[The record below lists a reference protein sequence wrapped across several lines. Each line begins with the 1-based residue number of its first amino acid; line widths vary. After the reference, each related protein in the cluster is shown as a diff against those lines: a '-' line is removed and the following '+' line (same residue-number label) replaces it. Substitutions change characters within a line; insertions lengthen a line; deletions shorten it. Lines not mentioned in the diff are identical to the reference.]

1 MIQRLLLFYLIFTIK
16 ICTARRRCVNNG
28 VLFNEKIIRS
38 PIVVYGEVVGK
49 RVYLDSDTELLFN
62 VSFRVDCILKGPDI
76 QSPIEIT
83 DAGIKSGHT
92 ACQWLD
98 PGYLYVVFLE
108 KWGVHANGYRPLD
121 FQERLVDDVTTDEL
135 QKTCGLM
142 KIPPLYSATDRCPQV
157 SNSTY
162 CPLDAYDRSVAPEEQ
177 PAQNRNPQVKQSYFD
192 HGSLFQLQSNITVP
206 REGSLMA
213 FSGGLHNNHACS
225 PTISGVLFF
234 IIPLIM
240 INIF

>member
-1 MIQRLLLFYLIFTIK
+1 MIQRLLLFYLLFSIK

-83 DAGIKSGHT
+83 DAGKRHLLVLHCIPVVHLSPVFIGIKSGHT

-135 QKTCGLM
+135 QKTCGL
-142 KIPPLYSATDRCPQV
+142 KRIPPLYSATDRCPQV

-162 CPLDAYDRSVAPEEQ
+162 CPRM
-177 PAQNRNPQVKQSYFD
+177 FD
-192 HGSLFQLQSNITVP
+192 
-206 REGSLMA
+206 
-213 FSGGLHNNHACS
+213 
-225 PTISGVLFF
+225 
-234 IIPLIM
+234 
-240 INIF
+240 